1 MPRAPP
7 RFPLARTP
15 RPASA
20 HRSARGGIHLRRT
33 DPSGPLPCRHTSPHR
48 RLQRRRTHVAP
59 PMGYHWLLLLTPP
72 CAHAAIYCGFRARQV
87 VDHFKKPSFP
97 SRARVAYRRLGPP
110 PSTSVLT
117 ARSTSGRFSL
127 QTRAAPASLLHQ
139 HSSHP
144 RLLATPSRQ
153 LAGVITPAAAAAGLR
168 RARPPALSPP
178 CVSTQIAPLWPLD
191 PPQLLP
197 RPRPSARSPESGW
210 PRRPMP
216 LDYIA
221 CSEFFPGV

>member
-1 MPRAPP
+1 MPRVPP

-20 HRSARGGIHLRRT
+20 RRSARSGTHLHRT
-33 DPSGPLPCRHTSPHR
+33 DPSGPLSCRHASPHHR
-48 RLQRRRTHVAP
+48 PQRRRNHVTP
-59 PMGYHWLLLLTPP
+59 PLGCHWLLLLAPP
-72 CAHAAIYCGFRARQV
+72 WAHAATYCGCRAGQV

-97 SRARVAYRRLGPP
+97 SRACVTYRRLGPP

-117 ARSTSGRFSL
+117 ARSTSGRFSP

-139 HSSHP
+139 HRSHP

-153 LAGVITPAAAAAGLR
+153 LAGVITPAAGLR
-168 RARPPALSPP
+168 RARSPALSPP

-191 PPQLLP
+191 PPELLP
-197 RPRPSARSPESGW
+197 RPRPPARSLESGRL
-210 PRRPMP
+210 RRPMP